1 MKNKILIV
9 LFCLYVFGFGF
20 YSLID
25 TDKEISLTERRKLD
39 TFPKVELTNEYADK
53 LDSYLVDQFPLREEY
68 RSIKANYNYYV
79 LNMLVN
85 NNIYI
90 KDNYIFKSEYPTNI
104 SSIENLKK
112 HLNKTKSKFG
122 KKNNVYMLLVPD
134 KNYYLESE
142 EFLNIEYDYIYDEI
156 KDVDEI
162 NFIDIRNL
170 MNVNDYYETDTH
182 WKQENL
188 GKVVN
193 ALVTNMG
200 YEYKMVDYEVNE
212 YEKFYG
218 VYYGESAIKRNPE
231 VLKYLINEEINKVKV
246 EHLESGKS
254 NKVYNTDKLIGMDSY
269 DVYLDGATAYIEI
282 TNDNTKSK
290 KELIIFRDSFGSSL
304 APLLI
309 PYYKK
314 ITIIDNRYINSDYY
328 LQKVDF
334 KKQDVLFV
342 YSTLI
347 ANNSFTLKN

>member
-9 LFCLYVFGFGF
+9 LFCLYIFGFGV

-25 TDKEISLTERRKLD
+25 TDKDISLTERRKLD
-39 TFPKVELTNEYADK
+39 TFPKVELTNEYVDK

-104 SSIENLKK
+104 SSVDNFKI
-112 HLNKTKSKFG
+112 HLDKTMSNFN

-134 KNYYLESE
+134 KNYYLESDD
-142 EFLNIEYDYIYDEI
+142 FLNIEYDYLYDEVSSVDGI
-156 KDVDEI
+156 K
-162 NFIDIRNL
+162 FIDIRKL
-170 MNVNDYYETDTH
+170 MNISDYYETDTH

-193 ALVTNMG
+193 KVVTDMG
-200 YEYKMVDYEVNE
+200 YEYKMIDYEVNE
-212 YEKFYG
+212 YNKFYG
-218 VYYGESAIKRNPE
+218 VYYGESAIKRKPE
-231 VLKYLINEEINKVKV
+231 VLKYLSNEEIDKVRV
-246 EHLESGKS
+246 EHMESGKS
-254 NKVYNTDKLIGMDSY
+254 NKVYNSNKLTGMDSY

-282 TNDNTKSK
+282 TNDNIKSK

-328 LQKVDF
+328 LEKVDF

-347 ANNSFTLKN
+347 VNNSYTLKN

>member
-1 MKNKILIV
+1 MKDKIIV
-9 LFCLYVFGFGF
+9 FLFITYIIIFSILHI
-20 YSLID
+20 SLKD
-25 TDKEISLTERRKLD
+25 MEISNSERRYFESFPEFKLTGKFITD
-39 TFPKVELTNEYADK
+39 VDEYL
-53 LDSYLVDQFPLREEY
+53 LDHFPLRDKF
-68 RSIKANYNYYV
+68 RSIKANFNYKV
-79 LNMLVN
+79 LGKLDN
-85 NNIYI
+85 NGIYL
-90 KDNYIFKSEYPTNI
+90 KDNYIFKSDYP
-104 SSIENLKK
+104 
-112 HLNKTKSKFG
+112 LNKKSIDYFI
-122 KKNNVYMLLVPD
+122 NNINKLKSNFSDENKVYLLTIPD
-134 KNYYLESE
+134 KNYYVNEDL
-142 EFLNIEYDYIYDEI
+142 FLNIDYDYIYDELS
-156 KDVDEI
+156 KLDL
-162 NFIDIRNL
+162 NFIDVREIL
-170 MNVNDYYETDTH
+170 ELNDYYETDTH

-200 YEYKMVDYEVNE
+200 YEYKMVDYEDNE
-212 YEKFYG
+212 YDKFYG

-254 NKVYNTDKLIGMDSY
+254 NKVYNTEKLIGMDSY